1 MAATDIT
8 AKETIVKGVNSPNNY
23 IRSEARL
30 IDGAENAGLLTVETH
45 SLFVIPKGNM
55 LTGLKVVALAAVTSD
70 GSATLQFKAK
80 IGDAAEA
87 VNGTAIAVANL
98 AKGDVHVLPVAAIKG
113 YDADNDTTIQ
123 LTVAVAALT
132 ALKVLVV
139 AEYIPVVEFMT
150 AG

>member
-8 AKETIVKGVNSPNNY
+8 AKATLVKGVNSLNNFT
-23 IRSEARL
+23 RSEAHL
-30 IDGAENAGLLTVETH
+30 IDGSEHAGILTVATH
-45 SLFVIPKGNM
+45 NLFVIPKGNM
-55 LTGLKVVALAAVTSD
+55 LTGLKVVALSAVTSD
-70 GSATLQFKAK
+70 GSATVQFKAN
-80 IGDAAEA
+80 INSTAEA
-87 VNGTAIAVANL
+87 IHTAIAVANL
-98 AKGDVHVLPVAAIKG
+98 AAGDVHVLPVAAIKG
-113 YDADNDTTIQ
+113 YDADHDTTIQ